1 MRVLYVCIGLL
12 LGVSLSARVANLIL
26 DKAQAEHQKALIVSA
41 LYGYNEGWAI
51 GKEHA
56 ADEWRYSL
64 YICNY
69 ALKQAQ
75 ERRNK

>member
-41 LYGYNEGWAI
+41 LYGYNEGWRV
-51 GKEHA
+51 GKERA
-56 ADEWRYSL
+56 ADEYRFSL
-64 YICNY
+64 YICND
-69 ALKQAQ
+69 ALKRMRESRSQ
-75 ERRNK
+75 